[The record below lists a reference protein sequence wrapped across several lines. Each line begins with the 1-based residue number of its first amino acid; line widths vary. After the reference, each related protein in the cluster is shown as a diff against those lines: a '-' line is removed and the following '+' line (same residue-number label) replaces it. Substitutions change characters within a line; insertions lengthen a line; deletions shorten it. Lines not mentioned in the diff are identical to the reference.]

1 MGPENISELLNQ
13 TVAVRISEPKSF
25 GAEHSTGPF
34 PGVITAIRDNSVV
47 IALDTDVV
55 FRGEKIIQLVASPRY
70 ERDHLDMPSLDEGVA
85 VTLLPVTQLDIA
97 EFGDDFANAAARRT
111 WFLAGDLMLAGHH
124 APRLSETIAP
134 VFRP

>member
-1 MGPENISELLNQ
+1 MGTENISELLDQ
-13 TVAVRISEPKSF
+13 KVAVRISEPKSF

-34 PGVITAIRDNSVV
+34 PGVITAIRDNTVV

-70 ERDHLDMPSLDEGVA
+70 ERDHLNVPSLDEGVA
-85 VTLLPVTQLDIA
+85 VTLLPVTQLDMA
-97 EFGDDFANAAARRT
+97 EFGDDYTVAAARRT

-124 APRLSETIAP
+124 APRLTETVP
-134 VFRP
+134 PQFRP